1 MYCLWYLSKLQ
12 GYDRMFRYAVETLY
26 PNIFKTI
33 FSKKKLVMF
42 LKCRLI
48 SVCKKKQKET
58 QDITSFAN
66 FVFHNVLFRYGTVD
80 KSWNIWDCKSTFS
93 NVYAYQSIT
102 VLLWWQ
108 MYVKGRAM
116 QTRYQVELLPFAA
129 TGKCM
134 CFFIQIWINLKLG

>member
-33 FSKKKLVMF
+33 FSKKKLVIF

-66 FVFHNVLFRYGTVD
+66 FVFHDVLFRYGTVD

-93 NVYAYQSIT
+93 NVHVYQSIT

-134 CFFIQIWINLKLG
+134 CFFIQIWINLKVG